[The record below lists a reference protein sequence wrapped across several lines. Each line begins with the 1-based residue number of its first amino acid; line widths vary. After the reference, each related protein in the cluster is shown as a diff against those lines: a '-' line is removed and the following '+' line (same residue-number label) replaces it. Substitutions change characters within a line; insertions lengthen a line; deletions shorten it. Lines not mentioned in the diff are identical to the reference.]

1 MRTVAWSGRA
11 LADLVGAID
20 YLAQHNLP
28 AAQRIEARIL
38 ETVDRLARRPIGRP
52 GKQPDTYEKR
62 VTDTPYLLIY
72 ALSEAGGSEQIHVIR
87 LFHMAQ
93 SRDEA

>member
-1 MRTVAWSGRA
+1 MRTVDWSRRA
-11 LADLVGAID
+11 LADLVSALD
-20 YLAQHNLP
+20 YLAQHNLA

-38 ETVDRLARRPIGRP
+38 ETVDKLARRPIGRP

-72 ALSEAGGSEQIHVIR
+72 ALSQASGHERIQIVR

-93 SRDEA
+93 DRDEA

>member
-1 MRTVAWSGRA
+1 MRPVAWSGRA
-11 LADLVGAID
+11 LADLVGALD
-20 YLAQHNLP
+20 YLAQHNLA
-28 AAQRIEARIL
+28 AAQRIEVRIF
-38 ETVDRLARRPIGRP
+38 ETVDGLARRPIGRP

-72 ALSEAGGSEQIHVIR
+72 ALSQASGHERVEIMR

-93 SRDEA
+93 DRGDS

>member
-1 MRTVAWSGRA
+1 MRAVAWSGRA
-11 LADLVGAID
+11 LADLVGALD
-20 YLAQHNLP
+20 YLAQHNLA

-38 ETVDRLARRPIGRP
+38 DTVDKLSRRPIGRP

-72 ALSEAGGSEQIHVIR
+72 ALSQAGGHERLQIIR

-93 SRDEA
+93 DRDEA

>member
-1 MRTVAWSGRA
+1 MRSVTWSGRA

-20 YLAQHNLP
+20 YLAQHNLA

-38 ETVDRLARRPIGRP
+38 ETVDKLARRPIGRP

-62 VTDTPYLLIY
+62 VTDTPYLFIY
-72 ALSEAGGSEQIHVIR
+72 ALSKAAVGEQIHVIR

>member
-11 LADLVGAID
+11 LTDLVGAIN

-28 AAQRIEARIL
+28 AAQRTEARIL

-72 ALSEAGGSEQIHVIR
+72 ALSQAAGEEQIHIIS

-93 SRDEA
+93 D